1 MSLAWAT
8 LVLLPAISTWTDG
21 TNRFFYF
28 WQRSDGLALI
38 VSILILAACGYLLYL
53 AERRLASR
61 ALTRI
66 GAVLFVLTLIDGV
79 LGYMLS
85 DNKVNHDGRDALVW
99 AAVSALALAAMAYTR
114 WRLVNLATKA
124 CLFMV
129 PLTAIVAVQVLSWPS
144 WDTRTGQLD
153 PHPIETE
160 GPHPPVF
167 LFIFDEWSARR
178 STQSGQFLPFFKNLG
193 ELAAHATVYTHALS
207 DGMDTEISL
216 PRILYS
222 QMGRLQAGGGA
233 QVLWQAK
240 ESRSAVAD
248 VPNIFQLARHK
259 GYTTAMLGYYLPYRV
274 LLGDAVDYVVT
285 YPHVPKS
292 ERLMGKVLLTL
303 LSGETLL
310 PDPVN
315 RTIGRRV
322 SAQVY
327 SRNWVGLNHELRD
340 RFRAVLKSARERSFV
355 IVHFPLPHAPFVYN
369 PDGSYRGPFRGEILE
384 GSAADYERSLRYLD
398 VVIGDFVNDL
408 KRAGVY
414 DSALVILTSDHSW
427 RLDPDSAVRSTP
439 DAFRRVPL
447 LVKWPGE
454 GAGVIDRPF
463 CLSGLREVIARA
475 LDESPGTT
483 APCTTG
489 WQVQGH

>member
-1 MSLAWAT
+1 
-8 LVLLPAISTWTDG
+8 
-21 TNRFFYF
+21 
-28 WQRSDGLALI
+28 
-38 VSILILAACGYLLYL
+38 
-53 AERRLASR
+53 
-61 ALTRI
+61 
-66 GAVLFVLTLIDGV
+66 
-79 LGYMLS
+79 
-85 DNKVNHDGRDALVW
+85 
-99 AAVSALALAAMAYTR
+99 
-114 WRLVNLATKA
+114 
-124 CLFMV
+124 
-129 PLTAIVAVQVLSWPS
+129 
-144 WDTRTGQLD
+144 
-153 PHPIETE
+153 
-160 GPHPPVF
+160 
-167 LFIFDEWSARR
+167 
-178 STQSGQFLPFFKNLG
+178 
-193 ELAAHATVYTHALS
+193 
-207 DGMDTEISL
+207 
-216 PRILYS
+216 
-222 QMGRLQAGGGA
+222 
-233 QVLWQAK
+233 
-240 ESRSAVAD
+240 
-248 VPNIFQLARHK
+248 
-259 GYTTAMLGYYLPYRV
+259 
-274 LLGDAVDYVVT
+274 
-285 YPHVPKS
+285 
-292 ERLMGKVLLTL
+292 MGKVLLTL
-303 LSGETLL
+303 LSGETLI

-369 PDGSYRGPFRGEILE
+369 PDGSYRGPFRGELLE

-475 LDESPGTT
+475 LDESPGPT